1 MGSIEFEVRIN
12 DDLESVDKSMRS
24 LGCILSS
31 VRSYG
36 FNIEFLGKDKWEWSS
51 FKVEGSNEKL
61 EQFIKIYNSYFDLGQ
76 YN

>member
-31 VRSYG
+31 IRRFG
-36 FNIEFLGKDKWEWSS
+36 LNIDYLGKDKFEWST

-61 EQFIKIYNSYFDLGQ
+61 DSFIGEYSKYFDLGQ
-76 YN
+76 ED

>member
-24 LGCILSS
+24 LGGILSS